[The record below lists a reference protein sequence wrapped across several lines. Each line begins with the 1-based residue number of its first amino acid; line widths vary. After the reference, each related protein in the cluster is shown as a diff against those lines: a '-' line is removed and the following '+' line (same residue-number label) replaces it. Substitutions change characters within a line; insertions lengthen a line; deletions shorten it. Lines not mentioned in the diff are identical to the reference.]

1 MSAGEE
7 RSSGAEERSAPES
20 ASGEQSAAERS
31 SSERSSAEL
40 SSAELS
46 SALWRWRGAEFL
58 LVFAGGAVGT
68 LAREL
73 LEHAHPARAGAWP
86 MTTFAIN
93 LVAALLLG
101 LVTGSLSGVVSR
113 RALLLTALTG
123 AGLIS
128 GFSTFSTMV
137 VEAVQ
142 QSREGFI
149 LLAVAYPVV
158 SMLLGILCAGLGLWG
173 GGRLAAARARRR
185 GARA

>member
-7 RSSGAEERSAPES
+7 RPSEAEDHSAPEF
-20 ASGEQSAAERS
+20 ASGDRSAAERT
-31 SSERSSAEL
+31 SSER

-101 LVTGSLSGVVSR
+101 LVTGSLSGVGSR
-113 RALLLTALTG
+113 RALLLTALAG

-142 QSREGFI
+142 QSRGGFI

-173 GGRLAAARARRR
+173 GGRVAAARARRR
-185 GARA
+185 RVRA

>member
-7 RSSGAEERSAPES
+7 RSSGADDRSAPEF
-20 ASGEQSAAERS
+20 ASWDRSAAERS
-31 SSERSSAEL
+31 SSER

-73 LEHAHPARAGAWP
+73 LERAHPARAGAWP

-142 QSREGFI
+142 QSREGFM

-173 GGRLAAARARRR
+173 GGRVAAARARRR
-185 GARA
+185 RARA